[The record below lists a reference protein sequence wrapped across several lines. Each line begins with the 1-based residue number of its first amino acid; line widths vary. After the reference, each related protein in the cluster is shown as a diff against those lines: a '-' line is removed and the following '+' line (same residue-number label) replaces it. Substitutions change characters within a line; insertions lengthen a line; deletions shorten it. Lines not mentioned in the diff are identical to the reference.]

1 MTKRKP
7 AAPPQHTVTRSPPV
21 AHLHTSVVY
30 RYQGNPYA
38 TVDQLARLLARLE
51 TGERLTGVANAEVA
65 VIQQM
70 IDRPMTD
77 KEDSVR

>member
-7 AAPPQHTVTRSPPV
+7 AALPQHTITRSPPV
-21 AHLHTSVVY
+21 AHLLTPVVY
-30 RYQGNPYA
+30 RYQGRPYA

-51 TGERLTGVANAEVA
+51 FQQWLTGEENSEVA

-70 IDRPMTD
+70 IDNLR
-77 KEDSVR
+77 